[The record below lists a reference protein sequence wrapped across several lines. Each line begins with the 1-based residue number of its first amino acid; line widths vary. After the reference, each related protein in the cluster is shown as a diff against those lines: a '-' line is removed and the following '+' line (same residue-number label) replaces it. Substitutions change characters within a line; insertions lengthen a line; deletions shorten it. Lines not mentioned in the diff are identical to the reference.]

1 MSIVKK
7 NIAILI
13 PTRERSN
20 KINTLYEQWFKMI
33 DKNIST
39 DCIIILDKDNENTYP
54 RLDGFIYKVSDSCE
68 RRGMTYPLNQIASTI
83 CNEYEY
89 LGFWG
94 DDHFPL
100 TMNWNSIMYNKLQT
114 HAPYS
119 MVYSDNLQHQHFT
132 QNKSSLDDLY
142 VFANSVGVWNMDS
155 STYEKIIHDENF
167 LNSFFKNV
175 SIGK

>member
-167 LNSFFKNV
+167 LNSLKLLV
-175 SIGK
+175 